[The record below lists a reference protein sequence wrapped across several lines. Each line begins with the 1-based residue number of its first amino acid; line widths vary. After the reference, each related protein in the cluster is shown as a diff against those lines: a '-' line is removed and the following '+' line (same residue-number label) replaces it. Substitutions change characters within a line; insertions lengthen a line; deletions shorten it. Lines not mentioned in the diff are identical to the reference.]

1 MKNGIQK
8 ALLTVGGLVLVAQA
22 ELTNAAIGFGE
33 TNVSW
38 NISGT
43 TKTAD
48 SAVQDLIGTAATFLA
63 ILAVVYGIYGWFNIL
78 TAGWAEDKVKKGK
91 TILIQA
97 AIGLVVI
104 WLANS
109 IVQWLITKLL
119 TPSA

>member
-8 ALLTVGGLVLVAQA
+8 VLLSATGLALVAQSQFV
-22 ELTNAAIGFGE
+22 NAISFGE
-33 TNVSW
+33 QNVQQG
-38 NISGT
+38 IQGT

-48 SAVQDLIGTAATFLA
+48 TAVQDLIGTAATFLA
-63 ILAVVYGIYGWFNIL
+63 ILAVVYAIYGWFNIL
-78 TAGWAEDKVKKGK
+78 TAGGAEDKVKKGK

-109 IVQWLITKLL
+109 VVQWLITKLL